1 MVRNALNASQ
11 PGIYSVNTIL
21 VTGGA
26 GFIGSHLVR
35 RWLEHDAAL
44 RIVNLDRLTYAGH
57 TASLRGANR
66 DRHDFVHGDVRDVR
80 LVTGLLK
87 AYVPSAVV
95 HLAAESH
102 VDRSIDGPAEF
113 LDTNV
118 SGALAVLEAVLS
130 YWRVLEGPR
139 RESFRY
145 LQVSTDEV
153 FGSLGAT
160 GKFTETTPFAPNS
173 PYAASKA
180 GADHLARAFHRTYGL
195 PAIVTH
201 CSNNY
206 GPYQF
211 PEKLIPLMILNA
223 ADRRPLPVYGDGLQ
237 VRDWLHVEDHCDA
250 LARVLGAGRI
260 GETYNI
266 GGGAEP
272 TNLELVRSICAL
284 VDELLPDGRGPR
296 KELIGFVED
305 RPGHDRRYAIDSSR
319 MRDELSWHPARDFD
333 VGLRDTVAWY
343 LGNRRWAEQCLAGK
357 YDRERLGVQCK
368 TKSATCM

>member
-1 MVRNALNASQ
+1 M
-11 PGIYSVNTIL
+11 NTIF

-35 RWLEHDAAL
+35 RWLEHDAEL

-66 DRHDFVHGDVRDVR
+66 ERHDFVHGDVRDVR
-80 LVTGLLK
+80 LVTGLLA
-87 AYVPSAVV
+87 AYQPSAVV

-118 SGALAVLEAVLS
+118 SGTLALLEAVLS
-130 YWRVLEGPR
+130 YWHGLEEPHR
-139 RESFRY
+139 KTFRF

-153 FGSLGAT
+153 FGSLGPT

-195 PAIVTH
+195 PAMVTH

-206 GPYQF
+206 GPYQY

-223 ADRRPLPVYGDGLQ
+223 AERRPLPVYGD
-237 VRDWLHVEDHCDA
+237 A
-250 LARVLGAGRI
+250 LARVLSEGRI

-272 TNLELVRSICAL
+272 TNLELVRRVCAL
-284 VDELLPDGRGPR
+284 VDELVPDGLGPR
-296 KELIGFVED
+296 SELIRFVED

-319 MRDELSWHPARDFD
+319 LRDDLSWRPARNFD
-333 VGLRDTVAWY
+333 AGLSETVAWY
-343 LGNRRWAEQCLAGK
+343 LANRRWAEQCLAGK

-368 TKSATCM
+368 AKSATCM

>member
-1 MVRNALNASQ
+1 MEQ
-11 PGIYSVNTIL
+11 DP
-21 VTGGA
+21 
-26 GFIGSHLVR
+26 
-35 RWLEHDAAL
+35 AL

-57 TASLRGANR
+57 TASLREANR
-66 DRHDFVHGDVRDVR
+66 ERHDFVHGDIRDVR
-80 LVTGLLK
+80 LVTGLLA
-87 AYVPSAVV
+87 AYQPRAVV

-113 LDTNV
+113 LGTNV
-118 SGALAVLEAVLS
+118 SGTLALFEAVLS
-130 YWRVLEGPR
+130 YWQGLEGPHR
-139 RESFRY
+139 KTFRY

-153 FGSLGAT
+153 FGSLGPT
-160 GKFTETTPFAPNS
+160 GKFTESTPFAPNS

-206 GPYQF
+206 GPCQY

-250 LARVLGAGRI
+250 LARVLSAGHG

-272 TNLELVRSICAL
+272 TNLELVQRVCAI
-284 VDELLPDGRGPR
+284 VDELLPDGLGPR
-296 KELIGFVED
+296 SELIRFVED
-305 RPGHDRRYAIDSSR
+305 RPGHDRRYAIDATR
-319 MRDELSWHPARDFD
+319 MRDELSWRPARDFD
-333 VGLRDTVAWY
+333 AGLRETVAWY
-343 LGNRRWAEQCLAGK
+343 LAHRRWTEECLAGK